1 MDMPPGV
8 SCAVFVIAF
17 LQRTLVALEF
27 GFSTVAMQFISNVKF
42 RKLRHQ
48 AEDLRR
54 DALCACLTRNP
65 SSPETN
71 QSLQRMAWS
80 TNSHRSASTPMEVPS
95 ILMTVI

>member
-1 MDMPPGV
+1 MVMPPGV
-8 SCAVFVIAF
+8 LYAVFVIAF

-54 DALCACLTRNP
+54 DALYACLPRNH

-71 QSLQRMAWS
+71 QSLQLMAWS
-80 TNSHRSASTPMEVPS
+80 TNSHQGASIPLEVPS

>member
-1 MDMPPGV
+1 MDMLPGV

-48 AEDLRR
+48 AKDLRR
-54 DALCACLTRNP
+54 DALYACLTTNS

-71 QSLQRMAWS
+71 QSLQ
-80 TNSHRSASTPMEVPS
+80 
-95 ILMTVI
+95 